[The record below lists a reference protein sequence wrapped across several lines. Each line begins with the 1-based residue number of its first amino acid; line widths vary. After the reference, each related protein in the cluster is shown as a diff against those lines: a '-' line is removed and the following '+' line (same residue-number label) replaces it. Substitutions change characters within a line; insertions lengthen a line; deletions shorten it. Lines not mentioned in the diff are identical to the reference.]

1 MKVSYYFHESPIK
14 ICTEKKSW
22 NNEDFE
28 IQIKLSIF
36 IRASPPQR
44 LVTEAYIAHPLKHF

>member
-14 ICTEKKSW
+14 ICTEKNPGITKILK
-22 NNEDFE
+22 FK
-28 IQIKLSIF
+28 IKLSIF